1 MLGLH
6 VADVVTLAV
15 YLVGITVIGIAAARL
30 IHTMS
35 DFFMP
40 RHDGIITNQERK
52 LVARC
57 SGGVS

>member
-6 VADVVTLAV
+6 VADVVSLAV
-15 YLVGITVIGIAAARL
+15 YLVGITVIGIAAVRL

-40 RHDGIITNQERK
+40 RRSTM
-52 LVARC
+52 A
-57 SGGVS
+57 

>member
-6 VADVVTLAV
+6 VAGVVNLAV

-40 RHDGIITNQERK
+40 RHDGIITNQDRRF
-52 LVARC
+52 LVRC